1 MKTNKNIIMKAKKLI
16 PMTQSPEELYFLAT
30 FTNAYLD
37 KPTKDNKELLEIYC
51 ELIESSIEL
60 DKLEENTKKY
70 VK

>member
-1 MKTNKNIIMKAKKLI
+1 MKTNKKIIMKAKKLI

-51 ELIESSIEL
+51 ELIESSMEL
-60 DKLEENTKKY
+60 DILEENTKKY

>member
-16 PMTQSPEELYFLAT
+16 PMTKSPEELYFLAT

-37 KPTKDNKELLEIYC
+37 KPTKDNKELLEVYC
-51 ELIESSIEL
+51 ELIESSMEL
-60 DKLEENTKKY
+60 DILEENTKKY